1 MFRKKRDFSS
11 TELYVGKR
19 TVIKGDISVEG
30 SGVVEGVIEGN
41 LDVKGELILGKNGK
55 IRSQEIKVGS
65 LLCMGEIITN
75 IIIGE
80 RLEFQNTAIF
90 KGDLRCKILVVEEG
104 AKLEGNI
111 SQLIDVQTQN
121 KG

>member
-1 MFRKKRDFSS
+1 MFGKRKDFSS
-11 TELYVGKR
+11 TELYVGKG
-19 TVIKGDISVEG
+19 TVIKGDLAVEG

-41 LDVKGELILGKNGK
+41 LDVKGELIVEKDGK
-55 IRSQEIKVGS
+55 IHSQEIKVGS
-65 LLCMGEIITN
+65 LVCMGEIITN
-75 IIIGE
+75 ILIGD
-80 RLEFQNTAIF
+80 RVEFRNTAVF

-104 AKLEGNI
+104 AKLEGSV

>member
-11 TELYVGKR
+11 TELYVGKG